1 MDIEEKI
8 GNGLK
13 KSNIPGEN
21 KKEGNKENEIIIENK
36 EPNKEQKTDKEEK
49 KENEEKMQIEEDE
62 QKKEDEE
69 SNKKVKE
76 ENKEDKKEI
85 KENNQEKNEN
95 KENNKDIKNSENDKA
110 KEDAKDKKD
119 DKKQEEKKDSKENK
133 EKEKDMEKK
142 EENKLQN
149 KDEKNSK
156 KEEKK
161 EDTKNKGKED
171 ENKKKKDKENTKKK
185 EKEEDI
191 ITKNIKPRG
200 LDNIGAT
207 CYMNSVLQCLYHIFD
222 LSNELLK
229 LSKQKVF
236 KKELEEKM
244 PMTYALL
251 EVISELTFS
260 KISSMS
266 PYKFKEAIGNN
277 ESFRY
282 YEANDSKTL
291 TLYVLDTLNRELNEN
306 KIKAEN
312 DSIINKLRT
321 YNDPNAK
328 DTVQLFNENYNSLIG
343 DLFNG
348 LKSTNFVC
356 LNCKNCVK
364 NYQIFNIITCSVEKA
379 FMYKYKKSGGKI
391 KEFQIDIIDCFIVDE
406 KKTEFNGDNQIYCE
420 KCDKSCD
427 GESFNKL
434 CISPKIL
441 ILFLDR
447 GINNRFRCDV
457 EFPEKLDINN
467 YVEEKGKKYELI
479 GTIEHL
485 GPSGKSGHFIAN
497 CKHFDGNWYFF
508 SDSSYMTTKKYYKKY
523 GLPYLL
529 FYRMED

>member
-1 MDIEEKI
+1 
-8 GNGLK
+8 
-13 KSNIPGEN
+13 
-21 KKEGNKENEIIIENK
+21 
-36 EPNKEQKTDKEEK
+36 
-49 KENEEKMQIEEDE
+49 
-62 QKKEDEE
+62 
-69 SNKKVKE
+69 
-76 ENKEDKKEI
+76 
-85 KENNQEKNEN
+85 
-95 KENNKDIKNSENDKA
+95 
-110 KEDAKDKKD
+110 
-119 DKKQEEKKDSKENK
+119 
-133 EKEKDMEKK
+133 MEKK

-149 KDEKNSK
+149 KDEKNSN

-161 EDTKNKGKED
+161 EDTKSKGKED

-348 LKSTNFVC
+348 LKLTNYVC
-356 LNCKNCVK
+356 LKCKNCVK
-364 NYQIFNIITCSVEKA
+364 NYQIFNIITFNIEKT
-379 FMYKYKKSGGKI
+379 FLIKYNKNSIKKMNNLKV
-391 KEFQIDIIDCFIVDE
+391 DIFDCFQLE
-406 KKTEFNGDNQIYCE
+406 LKTNQFNGDNQLFCE
-420 KCDKSCD
+420 KCNKSND
-427 GESFNKL
+427 GESNNKF
-434 CISPKIL
+434 IIAPKIM
-441 ILFLDR
+441 IINLDR
-447 GINNRFRCDV
+447 GMSNRFNCDV
-457 EFPEKLDINN
+457 KFPVELDINR
-467 YVEEKGKKYELI
+467 YIEIKGKNYQLI

-485 GPSGKSGHFIAN
+485 GPSGQSGHFIAN
-497 CKHFDGNWYFF
+497 CKHFDGNWYIF
-508 SDSSYMTTKKYYKKY
+508 SDSSIYTTKNNYQKY
-523 GLPYLL
+523 GIPYLL
-529 FYRMED
+529 FYRRED